1 MSMPAMR
8 AARVIAA
15 QRAACFFEDDPGLAL
30 GRRALAEGVG
40 TLLLTIAA
48 VGAGAASAQAFA
60 ELPGMALLVTAI
72 AIAAA
77 LVGLIL
83 ALGKVSGGHFNPLI
97 TALQWLA
104 GERTISCTIAYVVAQ
119 GIGAIAGALLAQVLY
134 PEAIASPPVGPVGFD
149 LIFSELVASVGLMLV
164 VFGCSRSGRIETGPF
179 AVGAWLTAA
188 IIATPSGSLANPAIA
203 LAAVLATGPLHLGPA
218 MAGWFVV
225 VELVGAVIAL
235 GLVQILYPVTEPDH
249 DPIRLD
255 DPAEQ
260 RRI

>member
-1 MSMPAMR
+1 MSMPAMPT
-8 AARVIAA
+8 ASVIAA

-40 TLLLTIAA
+40 TLLLTLAA
-48 VGAGAASAQAFA
+48 VGAGAASAKAFA
-60 ELPGMALLVTAI
+60 DLPGMALLLTAI

-83 ALGKVSGGHFNPLI
+83 AFGKVSGGHFNPLI
-97 TALQWLA
+97 TVLQWLA
-104 GERTISCTIAYVVAQ
+104 GERPISCTVAYVCAQ
-119 GIGAIAGALLAQVLY
+119 GAGAIAGALLARLLY
-134 PEAIASPPVGPVGFD
+134 PAAIGVAPAGPVGTD
-149 LIFSELVASVGLMLV
+149 VIFSELVASAGLMLV
-164 VFGCSRSGRIETGPF
+164 VFGCSRSGRAETGPF

-203 LAAVLATGPLHLGPA
+203 MAAVLATGPLHLGPTT
-218 MAGWFVV
+218 AGWFVV

-235 GLVQILYPVTEPDH
+235 GLVQILYPATEHDH